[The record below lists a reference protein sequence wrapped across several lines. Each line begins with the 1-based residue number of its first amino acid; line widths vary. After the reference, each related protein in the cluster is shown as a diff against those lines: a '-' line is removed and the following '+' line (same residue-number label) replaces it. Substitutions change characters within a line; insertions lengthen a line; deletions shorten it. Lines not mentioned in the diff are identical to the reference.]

1 MKKRVPS
8 FLRGTLM
15 FVLTLCMLAM
25 PLFANTTAS
34 AANDSTPAVATAR
47 DGVLQINLVYQDGNG
62 NRTVLKTG
70 SGFLVG
76 PASGA
81 RTVITNFHVVHLSDE
96 ERVRCTQLFGTDF
109 TNQSNVNLLIQVVV
123 KRDIKIDATYKNGSE
138 IGDYAIIQLSDSIYD
153 RAPLKLSNSDNLKET
168 QAIYALGFPFTASW
182 VSDDQTYVSSDVT
195 ITNGIV
201 GKFQNINNIP
211 YVLHNAG
218 LSAGNSGGPLVNSN
232 GCVVGVNTMYAGDDY
247 GNNYYYSIAI
257 NEIRST
263 LDALGIVYETEGDT
277 PAPAN
282 NDPTVAPAEDPSGD
296 SAEVQPT
303 QRPSQQTAPDPDI
316 LPAAKDNTMLFIII
330 GVVAVVVIIV
340 IIIIIAIASS
350 GKNKRNVPG
359 SNYGGMAPNPM
370 QMPMQP
376 QMPMAPAAPA
386 PAPAPAAP
394 RPAAP
399 VPPAYA
405 TAPVDTGAG
414 ETGLLGLGAGET
426 GVLGGASSQIPA
438 TLIRLKNNESIT
450 IGKPSFA
457 IGKERA
463 KVDYCVPDNNSVSR
477 VHAFVTYRNGE
488 YFITDNNS
496 TNYSYVNGN
505 KIAAKVETKLQSGD
519 KLKLADEEFTIRF

>member
-8 FLRGTLM
+8 FLRGTLL

-81 RTVITNFHVVHLSDE
+81 RTVITNYHVVHLSDE
-96 ERVRCTQLFGTDF
+96 ERVRCTQLFGVDF
-109 TNQSNVNLLIQVVV
+109 SNQSNVNLLIQVVV

-168 QAIYALGFPFTASW
+168 QSVYALGFPFTASW

-263 LDALGIVYETEGDT
+263 LDALGIVYETEGESA
-277 PAPAN
+277 PAPAATTAPAESSEGSSEAQ
-282 NDPTVAPAEDPSGD
+282 PTVAPAQNTNPS
-296 SAEVQPT
+296 SST
-303 QRPSQQTAPDPDI
+303 DI
-316 LPAAKDNTMLFIII
+316 VPASKDNTMLFIII

-340 IIIIIAIASS
+340 IIIIIVVASS

-359 SNYGGMAPNPM
+359 SNYGGMAPGG
-370 QMPMQP
+370 MPMQP
-376 QMPMAPAAPA
+376 QMPMAPMAPTPAAAPA
-386 PAPAPAAP
+386 PAP

-438 TLIRLKNNESIT
+438 TLSRLKNNESVT
-450 IGKPSFA
+450 IGKPSYA

-477 VHAFVTYRNGE
+477 VHAFITYRNGE

-496 TNYSYVNGN
+496 TNYTYVNGN
-505 KIAAKVETKLQSGD
+505 KLAAKVETKLQSGD